1 MTLVILE
8 RDANET
14 IYLKV
19 HVREYTGILPVTLE
33 AKKGFVLC
41 EKPDVQTL
49 RLSQFS
55 QKTAID
61 LTIYLT
67 NLCF

>member
-1 MTLVILE
+1 MTLVVLE

-19 HVREYTGILPVTLE
+19 HFKEYTGILPVTLE
-33 AKKGFVLC
+33 AKKGIVLC
-41 EKPDVQTL
+41 EKPDVQTPL
-49 RLSQFS
+49 RQFS